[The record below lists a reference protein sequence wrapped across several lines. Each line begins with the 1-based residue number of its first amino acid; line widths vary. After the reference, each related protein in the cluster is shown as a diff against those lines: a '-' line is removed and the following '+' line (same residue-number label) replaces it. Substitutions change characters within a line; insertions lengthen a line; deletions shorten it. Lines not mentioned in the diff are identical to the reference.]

1 MLNWGNQDWLSPRI
15 GGHSFDQRPRSDSER
30 TDQIM
35 RYLAINP
42 IQPMASGY
50 SQTGTSFPMHSPDF
64 WPAPAS
70 NLDYAGMVNPGF
82 TQDTGYSRLAGQPV
96 QMASAAVAIP
106 AGVQIGQVGITA
118 LRTLGPLAAATLT
131 AILKYFHDTLGRQ
144 PTPAELDKA
153 LAGEG
158 QEQGSTVSRDRPG
171 APPDKPECEDQ
182 LKIEETICSEVAKSI
197 IKRPAQ
203 CAEKLRGSGIQNV
216 CGLARRV

>member
-1 MLNWGNQDWLSPRI
+1 MQFRLQPMGTAWRASALARPVEPRT
-15 GGHSFDQRPRSDSER
+15 DTER
-30 TDQIM
+30 TDFIM
-35 RYLAINP
+35 RRLAMNP
-42 IQPMASGY
+42 IQPMTGEY
-50 SQTGTSFPMHSPDF
+50 SQTGASFSMRSPDF
-64 WPAPAS
+64 GLAPAS
-70 NLDYAGMVNPGF
+70 NLDYSGMINPGF
-82 TQDTGYSRLAGQPV
+82 VHDTEYSRLAGQPV

-118 LRTLGPLAAATLT
+118 LCTLGPLAAATLT

-182 LKIEETICSEVAKSI
+182 LKIEEAICSEVAKSM
-197 IKRPAQ
+197 IKRRAQ
-203 CAEKLRGSGIQNV
+203 CAEKLRWSGIQNV
-216 CGLARRV
+216 CVSAHRV